1 MAELSARAL
10 ALTRNR
16 ACTQQSLL
24 KPTFLT
30 LLHSLLCHP
39 AAGVRTTATSTA
51 AGSAAAPA
59 GAGPAGSMSTAHE
72 SQGEWYRHGLTSLTP
87 EMSMEHVLKDRL
99 GQSIEV
105 RLGKGGSRVFV
116 RCCCAPAAPARL
128 WASLHLAADAVQLCM
143 HFPAT
148 ATVNC
153 SLQVAPQTQTLFVK
167 PQLVLYEMDGE

>member
-1 MAELSARAL
+1 
-10 ALTRNR
+10 
-16 ACTQQSLL
+16 
-24 KPTFLT
+24 
-30 LLHSLLCHP
+30 
-39 AAGVRTTATSTA
+39 
-51 AGSAAAPA
+51 
-59 GAGPAGSMSTAHE
+59 MSTAHE

-105 RLGKGGSRVFV
+105 RLGKGGSWVFV
-116 RCCCAPAAPARL
+116 RWRCAPAAPARL
-128 WASLHLAADAVQLCM
+128 WASLHLADANAVRQCT
-143 HFPAT
+143 HISAT